1 MEQFTE
7 KQTMKDHLPSMTLDI
22 VLGGKILSQVNFV
35 FSRLFCVSAFIY
47 VYITVCIYI
56 RVCAG
61 ANDNLKC
68 HS

>member
-35 FSRLFCVSAFIY
+35 FSRLFCVSAFIC
-47 VYITVCIYI
+47 VYFTVCIYI